1 MVKKQR
7 LQNVVWLAKALCF
20 VAALFLVCSRCP
32 AQIASAEL
40 SGNVLDFSGAAV
52 PNATVT
58 ATNVE
63 TSIAH
68 TVPSG
73 KSGDYVIS
81 SLPRVTTL

>member
-1 MVKKQR
+1 MFKEQRMQR
-7 LQNVVWLAKALCF
+7 LLLWTKTLCF
-20 VAALFLVCSRCP
+20 LAAISLACLRCP

-58 ATNVE
+58 ATNIE

-68 TVPSG
+68 TVPTG
-73 KSGDYVIS
+73 KSGDYVIT
-81 SLPRVTTL
+81 SLPRVTTP

>member
-7 LQNVVWLAKALCF
+7 MQNLVLWAKTLCF
-20 VAALFLVCSRCP
+20 MAAILLVCSRCP

-40 SGNVLDFSGAAV
+40 SGNVLDTSGAAV

-73 KSGDYVIS
+73 
-81 SLPRVTTL
+81 RAATM